1 MVLNVDRIQAMQA
14 DVAELQKFADRYTA
28 AWCSQAAA
36 TVAAFYSPRGSLRVN
51 DGAPAVGRSAITQ
64 TAQSFMTAFP
74 DLRVVMDDLRVQND
88 RMEYHWTLTGTN
100 TGPGGTGRPVRISGF
115 ENCRRSG
122 RICPNC
128 RSFSSSRCRRGDLRL
143 PGCPSLTRNFP
154 SRG

>member
-1 MVLNVDRIQAMQA
+1 MPGTVLDPVSDVDRIQAMQA
-14 DVAELQKFADRYTA
+14 DVAELQKFAERYTV

-64 TAQSFMTAFP
+64 TAQTFMTAFP
-74 DLRVVMDDLRVQND
+74 DLHVVMDDLRVQNG

-115 ENCRRSG
+115 EIWQIGSDGLIEASEGHFDSAEYERQLQAVVRY
-122 RICPNC
+122 
-128 RSFSSSRCRRGDLRL
+128 L
-143 PGCPSLTRNFP
+143 P
-154 SRG
+154 